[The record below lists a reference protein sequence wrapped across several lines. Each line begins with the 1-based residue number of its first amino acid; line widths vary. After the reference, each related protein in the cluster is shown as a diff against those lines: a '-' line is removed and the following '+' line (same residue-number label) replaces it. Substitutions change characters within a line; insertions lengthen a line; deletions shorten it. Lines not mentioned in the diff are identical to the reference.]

1 MDIVAKAL
9 LAFCASAL
17 VLGAM
22 LFVPAGT
29 FEYWQA
35 WLYMGIIF
43 AMMAVVVA
51 YFLASDPQFLER
63 RFQMKEKE
71 AKQRHLQKFSVP
83 IFLMAFL
90 LPGLD
95 YRFGWSHV
103 PVEIVLLGDFF
114 VLLGYGIIFLV
125 FHENSYAGRTIR
137 VEKGQKVIDTGPYS
151 IVRHP
156 MYVGMLVF
164 CLATPVALGSYV
176 ALLAF
181 LLVIPVIVYRIGNE
195 EEVLR
200 KELKGYAGYCEKVKY
215 RLVPGIW

>member
-1 MDIVAKAL
+1 M
-9 LAFCASAL
+9 
-17 VLGAM
+17 
-22 LFVPAGT
+22 
-29 FEYWQA
+29 
-35 WLYMGIIF
+35 
-43 AMMAVVVA
+43 
-51 YFLASDPQFLER
+51 
-63 RFQMKEKE
+63 
-71 AKQRHLQKFSVP
+71 
-83 IFLMAFL
+83 
-90 LPGLD
+90 
-95 YRFGWSHV
+95 
-103 PVEIVLLGDFF
+103 
-114 VLLGYGIIFLV
+114 
-125 FHENSYAGRTIR
+125 FHENSFAGRTIR